1 MTLNAPVLAERED
14 DEEDNV
20 DVEEGA
26 EEAPEPDD
34 DDAVAEV
41 EEVEVEVEEA
51 EAEEEE
57 EEEEE
62 EEDELA
68 LPFFARLERGAFL
81 GGARFFGISFCS
93 FLRPSFHFSDFS
105 LAAAYA
111 RRARSGEKY
120 PSSSKP
126 ASQAPS
132 SRGHLRL
139 RMRENPDG
147 SLLRTLRPFDAV
159 TRETIT

>member
-1 MTLNAPVLAERED
+1 VTLNAPVLAGRKD

-34 DDAVAEV
+34 DDAVEEV
-41 EEVEVEVEEA
+41 EEVEVEVE

>member
-1 MTLNAPVLAERED
+1 MTLNAPVKD

-51 EAEEEE
+51 EEE